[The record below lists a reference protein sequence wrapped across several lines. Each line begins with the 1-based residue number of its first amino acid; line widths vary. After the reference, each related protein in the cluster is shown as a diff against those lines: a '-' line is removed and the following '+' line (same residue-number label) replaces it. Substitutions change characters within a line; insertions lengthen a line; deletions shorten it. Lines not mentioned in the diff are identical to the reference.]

1 VFEIDADGD
10 LLVVP
15 EEDHGLRFVLDV
27 VGLRETRILQVLPE
41 ALLDFVMSGGGR
53 HGPSV
58 SARRFGGTLRSCR
71 FCDAAA

>member
-1 VFEIDADGD
+1 VFEIDADSD

-15 EEDHGLRFVLDV
+15 EEDHGLRLVLDV
-27 VGLRETRILQVLPE
+27 VGLWETRIVQELPE
-41 ALLDFVMSGGGR
+41 ALLDVVMSGGGR

-58 SARRFGGTLRSCR
+58 PARRLGVTLASCR